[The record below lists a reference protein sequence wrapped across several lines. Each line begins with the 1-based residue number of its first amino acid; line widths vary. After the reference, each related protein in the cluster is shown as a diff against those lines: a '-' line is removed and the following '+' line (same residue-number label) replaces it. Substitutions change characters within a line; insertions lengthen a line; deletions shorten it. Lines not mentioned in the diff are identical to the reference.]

1 MSEDKVTPTNDE
13 RTRNALIDLFCEEDE
28 DEEKIEGYENPQTEE
43 QKLINKLKQ
52 RLEVQKKKA
61 TSWKVLWEIQ
71 CEENQKIK
79 EIQFYF
85 KNNLQEYIRKLNN
98 AENAINALLV
108 QSDEIVK
115 RFE

>member
-52 RLEVQKKKA
+52 KLEVQKKKA
-61 TSWKVLWEIQ
+61 TSWRTLWEIQ
-71 CEENQKIK
+71 CEENAKIK
-79 EIQFYF
+79 EIHFRF
-85 KNNLQEYIRKLNN
+85 KNDIQEYIRKLYE
-98 AENAINALLV
+98 ARGAINYLLEK
-108 QSDEIVK
+108 SEEFMKKDE
-115 RFE
+115 